1 MDAIDFKLY
10 RHLKEALYEMT
21 PTIICSGSHTIGQAT
36 CGNFWTRI
44 YNETNIDSS
53 YATSLKSN
61 CPSTGGD
68 SNLAPLDVTSPT
80 SFDTAY
86 YTNLINKKGRL
97 HSDQQLFIEG
107 STDSI
112 VTNDSNNVGAL
123 ITDFANT
130 MVKMGRLSPLT
141 GTSGKIR
148 KNCRKANWVI
158 EALEYA
164 VLVSIFVVLYFF
176 VVEKI

>member
-1 MDAIDFKLY
+1 
-10 RHLKEALYEMT
+10 MT

-61 CPSTGGD
+61 CPSTSGD

-112 VTNDSNNVGAL
+112 VTNYSNNVGAL

-176 VVEKI
+176 VVEKIKTLLLVWISFLL